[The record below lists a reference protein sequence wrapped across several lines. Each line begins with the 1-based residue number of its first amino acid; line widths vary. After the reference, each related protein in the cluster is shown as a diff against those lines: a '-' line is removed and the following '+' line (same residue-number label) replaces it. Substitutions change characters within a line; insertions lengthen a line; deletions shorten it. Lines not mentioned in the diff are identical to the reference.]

1 MKLSDLPPHL
11 REQAERQLA
20 RRPAAHPALPAQP
33 VRAPVAEMP
42 LDAQKR
48 PSTPAAPLPRNLAHY
63 RHGMRSRPPLRPFG
77 AGMNKT
83 EQAYQREI
91 LHGKGRYEPITFHLL
106 GGCRY
111 TPDFLTIDD
120 GVPTFHEVK
129 GSYRLESEGRAWTA
143 FNSAAAQYPFFR
155 WVWAVKGK
163 KHGWSVKRR
172 VEPGTFDARADI
184 EDGNAE

>member
-11 REQAERQLA
+11 RAQAERQLA
-20 RRPAAHPALPAQP
+20 ARLPVPAPQNAPERPSKPAAHPA
-33 VRAPVAEMP
+33 
-42 LDAQKR
+42 
-48 PSTPAAPLPRNLAHY
+48 RNLAPY
-63 RHGMRSRPPLRPFG
+63 RHGTRQKPPLRPFG
-77 AGMNKT
+77 NGMNKT
-83 EQAYQREI
+83 ESAYQREI
-91 LHGKGRYEPITFHLL
+91 LHGKGRYEPMTFHLL

-111 TPDFLTIDD
+111 TPDFLTLDD

-163 KHGWSVKRR
+163 KRGSWSVKRR
-172 VEPGTFDARADI
+172 IEPTAETALDI
-184 EDGNAE
+184 PSDGGDSE

>member
-1 MKLSDLPPHL
+1 MRLSDLPEHL
-11 REQAERQLA
+11 RIQAERQLA
-20 RRPAAHPALPAQP
+20 ARRPAPA
-33 VRAPVAEMP
+33 APVAAGTPQNAPE
-42 LDAQKR
+42 R
-48 PSTPAAPLPRNLAHY
+48 PSKPAAPSARNLVPY
-63 RHGMRSRPPLRPFG
+63 RHGARSRPPLRPFG

-91 LHGKGRYEPITFHLL
+91 LHGKGRYEPMTFHLL

-120 GVPTFHEVK
+120 GIPTFHEVK

-155 WVWAVKGK
+155 WIWAVKGK
-163 KHGWSVKRR
+163 KRGAWSVKRR
-172 VEPGTFDARADI
+172 IEPAAETAFDMAT
-184 EDGNAE
+184 DGGDST

>member
-1 MKLSDLPPHL
+1 MSRAPRFSREWLEDYKKRLEGPPDNP
-11 REQAERQLA
+11 AEAAGQLA
-20 RRPAAHPALPAQP
+20 PRSAKTPQ
-33 VRAPVAEMP
+33 
-42 LDAQKR
+42 DAQER
-48 PSTPAAPLPRNLAHY
+48 PPEPAGRNLAPY
-63 RHGMRSRPPLRPFG
+63 RHGTRLRPPLRTSG

-83 EQAYQREI
+83 EAAYQREV
-91 LHGKGRYEPITFHLL
+91 LHGRGRYEPMTFRLL

-155 WVWAVKGK
+155 WIWAVKGGK
-163 KHGWSVKRR
+163 RGEWSVKRR
-172 VEPGTFDARADI
+172 IEPDAEAPFDGGP
-184 EDGNAE
+184 DGRGGLE

>member
-11 REQAERQLA
+11 RTQAERQLA
-20 RRPAAHPALPAQP
+20 PHSGKTPQT
-33 VRAPVAEMP
+33 
-42 LDAQKR
+42 AQKR
-48 PSTPAAPLPRNLAHY
+48 LSKPAELVPRNLMPY
-63 RHGMRSRPPLRPFG
+63 RHGTRLRPPLRPFG
-77 AGMNKT
+77 KGMNKT
-83 EQAYQREI
+83 EAAYQREV

-129 GSYRLESEGRAWTA
+129 GSYRLESEARAWTA

-163 KHGWSVKRR
+163 RQGEWSVKRR
-172 VEPGTFDARADI
+172 IDPGTEDAPFSCSDSDVL
-184 EDGNAE
+184 E